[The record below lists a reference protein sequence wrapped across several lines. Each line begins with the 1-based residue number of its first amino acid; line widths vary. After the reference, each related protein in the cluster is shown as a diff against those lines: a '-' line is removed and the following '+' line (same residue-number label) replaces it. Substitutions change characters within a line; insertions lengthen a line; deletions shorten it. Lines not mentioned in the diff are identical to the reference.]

1 MWIDMNIRF
10 FLIAVNL
17 LLLARGVAANDAR
30 RTPVVR
36 AVEKALPAVVNIQTE
51 SVVEVR
57 DPFSEMFR
65 DFWAPHYGQTRPDVR
80 RSLGSGVV
88 IHADG
93 YILTN
98 DHVVRRATKIQ
109 VKFVDGREFAADRV
123 AYDQRSDLALLRI
136 QQPKERRLKFD
147 TMPFA
152 RDDDL
157 LLGETVVALGNPF
170 GLGGSV
176 SRGILSSKDRQQP
189 HEGEMLD
196 MANWLQT
203 DAAINP
209 GNSGGPLINLDGN
222 LIGINV
228 AIHRQGQGIGFA
240 VPIARV
246 NETLGSIF
254 TPEHRRGL
262 WLGARVRMDGD
273 RLRMAR
279 VEPGSPAAKAG
290 LTAGDT
296 VVEVNAKE
304 TKSYFDWAEEVAGR
318 GLPRVNLKI
327 FRGGRVLR
335 VAVTLQPEEKV
346 FNAELLEERLGLTV
360 RTLTEKVSEQLGLS
374 FYGGY
379 LITKVEADGP
389 GSRAGLQTGAVIQR
403 VGNSFPG
410 SLVALARHIHN
421 LKAGQVVQ
429 LFVVW
434 ETRRGSLLQRRSGVA
449 KVKLR

>member
-17 LLLARGVAANDAR
+17 LLLAGGVAANDAR

-152 RDDDL
+152 RDDD
-157 LLGETVVALGNPF
+157 
-170 GLGGSV
+170 
-176 SRGILSSKDRQQP
+176 
-189 HEGEMLD
+189 
-196 MANWLQT
+196 
-203 DAAINP
+203 
-209 GNSGGPLINLDGN
+209 
-222 LIGINV
+222 
-228 AIHRQGQGIGFA
+228 
-240 VPIARV
+240 
-246 NETLGSIF
+246 
-254 TPEHRRGL
+254 
-262 WLGARVRMDGD
+262 
-273 RLRMAR
+273 
-279 VEPGSPAAKAG
+279 
-290 LTAGDT
+290 
-296 VVEVNAKE
+296 
-304 TKSYFDWAEEVAGR
+304 
-318 GLPRVNLKI
+318 
-327 FRGGRVLR
+327 
-335 VAVTLQPEEKV
+335 
-346 FNAELLEERLGLTV
+346 
-360 RTLTEKVSEQLGLS
+360 
-374 FYGGY
+374 
-379 LITKVEADGP
+379 
-389 GSRAGLQTGAVIQR
+389 
-403 VGNSFPG
+403 
-410 SLVALARHIHN
+410 
-421 LKAGQVVQ
+421 
-429 LFVVW
+429 
-434 ETRRGSLLQRRSGVA
+434 
-449 KVKLR
+449 